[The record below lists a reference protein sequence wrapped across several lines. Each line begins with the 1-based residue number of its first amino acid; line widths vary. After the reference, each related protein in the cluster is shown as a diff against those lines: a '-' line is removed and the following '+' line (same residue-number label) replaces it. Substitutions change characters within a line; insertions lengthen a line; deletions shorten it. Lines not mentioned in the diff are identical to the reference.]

1 MVADEDVPPSENRSI
16 DKAAARDNLAWGSPP
31 SSRVRQQRGARVKS
45 ADEAAFREYVAAR
58 MDEMRRIAYL
68 VCHDWHTADD
78 VVSATLLKLYAQW
91 RRAERAANLDGY
103 VRAMLLNTWLD
114 ERRRAWRRR
123 ESTGGIPE
131 RHAPTAPP
139 GDELGLMALLRE
151 LPPRQR
157 AVVVLRFYADHS
169 IGETAALLGISE
181 GTVKSQSARAL
192 TTLRQ
197 HADESGVRP

>member
-1 MVADEDVPPSENRSI
+1 M
-16 DKAAARDNLAWGSPP
+16 
-31 SSRVRQQRGARVKS
+31 KS
-45 ADEAAFREYVAAR
+45 ADEAAFREYVTVR

-78 VVSATLLKLYAQW
+78 VVSATLLKLYAHW
-91 RRAERAANLDGY
+91 RRAERATNLDGY

-123 ESTGGIPE
+123 ESSGHVPE
-131 RHAPTAPP
+131 REAPAAPP
-139 GDELGLMALLRE
+139 GDDVGVMALLRA

-169 IGETAALLGISE
+169 IEETAALLGVSE
-181 GTVKSQSARAL
+181 GTVKSQCARAL
-192 TTLRQ
+192 ATLRQ
-197 HADESGVRP
+197 HADETGVRP